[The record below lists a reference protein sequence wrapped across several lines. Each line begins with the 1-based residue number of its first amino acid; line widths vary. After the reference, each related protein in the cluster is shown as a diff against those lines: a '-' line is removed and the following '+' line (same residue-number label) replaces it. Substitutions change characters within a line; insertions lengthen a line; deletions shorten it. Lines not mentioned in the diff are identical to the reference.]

1 MEFKEIQDIL
11 KLVNKTDLTEV
22 EIEMDDFKIRIRRK
36 APESNV
42 IYTSTQ
48 AAPVPA
54 AIPAT
59 TVAPEPTAP
68 VAPATKEA
76 AKQAPPASEGETGQ
90 EKEFFTFR
98 SPMIGTFYRSS
109 SPESGPYVNVGDF
122 IQKGQVV
129 CIVEA
134 MKLFNEI
141 ESEVSGKIVK
151 ILVEDAQPVE
161 YDHPLFLIDTEA

>member
-22 EIEMDDFKIRIRRK
+22 EIEKKDFKLKIRRK

-42 IYTSTQ
+42 IYASQ
-48 AAPVPA
+48 PASAIAAPAQLAPA
-54 AIPAT
+54 VMP
-59 TVAPEPTAP
+59 TVAAD
-68 VAPATKEA
+68 PA
-76 AKQAPPASEGETGQ
+76 PASEAPADSAKTEAAPSAP
-90 EKEFFTFR
+90 EKDYYTFK

-109 SPESGPYVNVGDF
+109 SPDTDAFVKVGDSV
-122 IQKGQVV
+122 QKGSVL

-141 ESEVSGKIVK
+141 ESEVEGKIVK
-151 ILVEDAQPVE
+151 ILVENAQPVE
-161 YDHPLFLIDTEA
+161 YDQPLFLIDTDA

>member
-22 EIEMDDFKIRIRRK
+22 EIEKKDFKLKIRRK

-42 IYTSTQ
+42 IYASQ
-48 AAPVPA
+48 PASAIAAPAQLAPAVMPTLAEAPA
-54 AIPAT
+54 ASEAQ
-59 TVAPEPTAP
+59 A
-68 VAPATKEA
+68 EA
-76 AKQAPPASEGETGQ
+76 AKTEAAPAAP
-90 EKEFFTFR
+90 EKDYYTFK

-109 SPESGPYVNVGDF
+109 SPDTDAFVKVGDSV
-122 IQKGQVV
+122 QKGSVL

-141 ESEVSGKIVK
+141 ESEVEGKIVK
-151 ILVEDAQPVE
+151 ILVENAQPVE
-161 YDHPLFLIDTEA
+161 YDQPLFLIDTDA